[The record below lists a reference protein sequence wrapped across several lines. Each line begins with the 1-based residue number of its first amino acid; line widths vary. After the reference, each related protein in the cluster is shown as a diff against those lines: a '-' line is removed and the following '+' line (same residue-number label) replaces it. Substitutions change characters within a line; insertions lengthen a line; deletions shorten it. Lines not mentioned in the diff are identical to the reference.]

1 MAAQVAGSSSL
12 SVPELQ
18 RQLAE
23 LSAELQA
30 RTEEKAAA
38 LQREAAIGEVLRA
51 VNGVSGDPRPV
62 FQTMLEKAM
71 ALCGA
76 SFGGVWI
83 FDGNRY
89 VAAALH
95 GVPEAYA
102 AFLRGITALPG
113 PGSAPDRFLRG
124 ERSAIHSIDVS
135 DEELYRSGD
144 PQRQALVELGGARTA
159 LHVPLCRDERVVG
172 VLTIYRQEVRAFDD
186 GETALLQTFAAQA
199 VLALENARLL
209 AEAREALEQQT
220 ATAEILE
227 IINSSPGDVNPVFD
241 AVLASATRLCDAAF
255 GILWLSDGQHFW
267 AAALHGAPEAYAE
280 IVRVP
285 HRPLATNPLGRL
297 LRGERLIVSVDVAAE
312 EAYRAG
318 DPARLALVDVARA
331 RSVVQV
337 ALVKDDAFLGSLTVY
352 RREVRPFSEK
362 QINLLQNFAAQ
373 AVIAIENTRLLTE
386 QREALERQT
395 ATTEVLAV
403 INSSPGR
410 LQPVF
415 DAMLERAVRLS
426 ESAFGLMTLHEDGK
440 FNRVALY
447 GVQRE
452 LIESEPALSPPGPSN
467 TLSRLR
473 NGEDVVHTVDL
484 ATSPAYLEGDRRTR
498 DVVELAGARSLLAVA
513 LRKDDAFLGSITAYR
528 QEVRPFTDKQVA
540 LLRGF
545 AGQAVIAIENGRLLD
560 ELREALERQTATA
573 EVLKVINASPGN
585 LGPVFDALLEKA
597 SELCGAKYG
606 TLFLYDGNAFT
617 VVATRNVPAAYE
629 AVVRGQSFSPEKNSV
644 LRHLQEH
651 RRPLN
656 VKDVFD
662 EAYVARDPLRVA
674 AIELAGVRS
683 LLAVPLLKG
692 RELTGFIGIYR
703 DELGGFGENEIAL
716 VSAFADQAV
725 IAIEN
730 VRLVNE
736 TREALEQQTATAEV
750 LQVINSSP
758 GNLAPVFDS
767 MLEKAMRQCDAAFGH
782 LDIYD
787 GSAFR
792 TAAVRGVPAKFAEF
806 RKTNSTTYGPGTG
819 PARMLAGESIVR
831 HVDLMDDDA
840 YRAGEPNRR
849 ALVELGGARSSIQVA
864 LRKDEEFLGFITL
877 FRKEVR
883 PFTEKQGALLQNF
896 AAQAVIAMENARLLG
911 EQREALEQ
919 QTATA
924 EVLQVINSSPGN
936 LGPVFDAMLEKAT
949 RLCSVPYGQLALFDG
964 EHFRFVAVHGRAQ
977 FQLHQPRDPKPPS
990 WGITWP
996 RIIDGENVVH
1006 ISDVAASEIYRSGH
1020 ESARRFVD
1028 TGGGR
1033 SLLTVALRKDSQ
1045 LLGALSVYSQKVRPF
1060 TDKQIALLQNF
1071 AAQAVVAIE
1080 NARLLSEQ
1088 REALERQTATAE
1100 ILQIINGSP
1109 GDLEP
1114 VFISVLEKAL
1124 RLCEAAFG
1132 VFWTYDGNHF
1142 HASALLGVPAAFA
1155 DFAKQRPHRVGN
1167 DNTHAR
1173 ALRGEAVM
1181 HIVDAADSEAYRLGD
1196 PLRRALVDLGGA
1208 RTSLGVAL
1216 RKDEALLGVLILYR
1230 KEVRPFSER
1239 QISLIESFAG
1249 QAVVA
1254 MENARLLDQLHQRTD
1269 DLARSVDELTATG
1282 DVLRAISR
1290 SSTDLKAVL
1299 DTLLATVAR
1308 LCRADQTYMFRRHDE
1323 LHHLVA
1329 AHGVPTEG
1337 EEFIRNHP
1345 FKPGRGTTSGRVA
1358 LERRIIHI
1366 EDVLSDPE
1374 YDYREGQNA
1383 AGFRSMLG
1391 LPLLREDTLVG
1402 IFVLGR
1408 TRVEPFTAREIEL
1421 AASFADQAVIAIENA
1436 RLFEELRESLDQQTA
1451 SAEILQVISQSPTDV
1466 TPVLNA
1472 VVAAAL
1478 RFCGAEDAVLAL
1490 RVAEHVVVT
1499 AHVGTIQ
1506 ARIGTERPLDRSL
1519 AMTRAVVDC
1528 QTVHVPDM
1536 FALDPAEYAPA
1547 LANARSMGFKAAL
1560 AAPMVRDGAAIGS
1573 ILLRKSEA
1581 GPFTQRQISLLEV
1594 FASQA
1599 VIAIENVRLFTR
1611 LRDSQAELRVTF
1623 DSMGDGV
1630 AMFDTDRRLAA
1641 WNRNFE
1647 QIMGLSAEWL
1657 ETRPNYAEYLD
1668 LLANRG
1674 EFGTENVEAELASR
1688 LEDTERELRLER
1700 TRADG
1705 SAIEVRRNA
1714 VPGGGFVLIYSDITQ
1729 RRRAEQAVRQAR
1741 DVAETALKDLKTAQA
1756 SLIHAEKMASLGQ
1769 LTAGIAHEI
1778 KNPLNFVNN
1787 FAGLS
1792 MELLDELK
1800 DTVAPTI
1807 SSLDEDGRALLD
1819 DTIALLTSNLEKIR
1833 SHGQRADGIVKSML
1847 LHSRGGSSDRQ
1858 TVDINA
1864 VLEEALNLA
1873 YHGARA
1879 HDPQFNVTLERDL
1892 QVGLAPIEI
1901 VPQDVTRVFLNLI
1914 GNGFYAMSKR
1924 WRQDGEGFRPV
1935 LKVTSRAVA
1944 DAVEIVIRDNGTG
1957 ISAEDRGRLFQPFFT
1972 TKPTGEGTGLGLSI
1986 SYDIVTQQHGGTVT
2000 VDSEVG
2006 VFTEFAVML
2015 PRRQAAPATSRD
2027 G

>member
-1 MAAQVAGSSSL
+1 MWPPFSRSDRQPLMSQGFAEPFPIAADVPMLAWGWLQGQGRMAAQVAGSSSS

-23 LSAELQA
+23 LSAALRA

-38 LQREAAIGEVLRA
+38 LQREAAISEVLRA
-51 VNGVSGDPRPV
+51 VNDASGDPRPV

-76 SFGGVWI
+76 SFGGVWT

-102 AFLRGITALPG
+102 SFLRETTALPG
-113 PGSAPDRFLRG
+113 RGSAPARFLAG
-124 ERSAIHSIDVS
+124 ERSVIHSIDLA
-135 DEELYRSGD
+135 DEELYRAGD
-144 PQRQALVELGGARTA
+144 PQRRALVELGGARTA
-159 LHVPLCRDERVVG
+159 LHVPLCRDEKAVG
-172 VLTIYRQEVRAFDD
+172 VLTVYRQEVRAFDE

-209 AEAREALEQQT
+209 GEAREAL
-220 ATAEILE
+220 
-227 IINSSPGDVNPVFD
+227 D
-241 AVLASATRLCDAAF
+241 
-255 GILWLSDGQHFW
+255 
-267 AAALHGAPEAYAE
+267 
-280 IVRVP
+280 
-285 HRPLATNPLGRL
+285 
-297 LRGERLIVSVDVAAE
+297 
-312 EAYRAG
+312 
-318 DPARLALVDVARA
+318 
-331 RSVVQV
+331 
-337 ALVKDDAFLGSLTVY
+337 
-352 RREVRPFSEK
+352 
-362 QINLLQNFAAQ
+362 
-373 AVIAIENTRLLTE
+373 
-386 QREALERQT
+386 
-395 ATTEVLAV
+395 
-403 INSSPGR
+403 
-410 LQPVF
+410 
-415 DAMLERAVRLS
+415 
-426 ESAFGLMTLHEDGK
+426 
-440 FNRVALY
+440 
-447 GVQRE
+447 
-452 LIESEPALSPPGPSN
+452 
-467 TLSRLR
+467 
-473 NGEDVVHTVDL
+473 
-484 ATSPAYLEGDRRTR
+484 
-498 DVVELAGARSLLAVA
+498 
-513 LRKDDAFLGSITAYR
+513 
-528 QEVRPFTDKQVA
+528 
-540 LLRGF
+540 
-545 AGQAVIAIENGRLLD
+545 
-560 ELREALERQTATA
+560 
-573 EVLKVINASPGN
+573 
-585 LGPVFDALLEKA
+585 
-597 SELCGAKYG
+597 
-606 TLFLYDGNAFT
+606 
-617 VVATRNVPAAYE
+617 
-629 AVVRGQSFSPEKNSV
+629 
-644 LRHLQEH
+644 
-651 RRPLN
+651 
-656 VKDVFD
+656 
-662 EAYVARDPLRVA
+662 
-674 AIELAGVRS
+674 
-683 LLAVPLLKG
+683 
-692 RELTGFIGIYR
+692 
-703 DELGGFGENEIAL
+703 
-716 VSAFADQAV
+716 
-725 IAIEN
+725 
-730 VRLVNE
+730 
-736 TREALEQQTATAEV
+736 QQTATAEV
-750 LQVINSSP
+750 LQVINNSP

-782 LDIYD
+782 LDVYD
-787 GSAFR
+787 GGAFR

-806 RKTNSTTYGPGTG
+806 RTNDPTTYGPGTG
-819 PARMLAGESIVR
+819 PARMLAGETIVR

-864 LRKDEEFLGFITL
+864 LRKDDVFLGFMTL

-883 PFTEKQGALLQNF
+883 PFTDKQGALLQNF
-896 AAQAVIAMENARLLG
+896 AAQAVIAMENARLLR

-936 LGPVFDAMLEKAT
+936 LEPVFDAMLEKAT
-949 RLCSVPYGQLALFDG
+949 RLCGVPYGQLALFDG
-964 EHFRFVAVHGRAQ
+964 GHFRFVAVHGRAQ
-977 FQLHQPRDPKPPS
+977 FELHQPRDPKPPS
-990 WGITWP
+990 WGVTWP
-996 RIIDGENVVH
+996 RIVDGEDVVH

-1020 ESARRFVD
+1020 DSARRFVD

-1033 SLLTVALRKDSQ
+1033 SLLTVALRKDGH
-1045 LLGALSVYSQKVRPF
+1045 LLGALSVYSDQVRPF
-1060 TDKQIALLQNF
+1060 TGKQIALLENF

-1100 ILQIINGSP
+1100 VLQIINASP
-1109 GDLEP
+1109 GNLEP
-1114 VFISVLEKAL
+1114 VFISVLERAL

-1132 VFWTYDGNHF
+1132 VFWTYDGDHF
-1142 HASALLGVPAAFA
+1142 HASALLGVPPAFA

-1181 HIVDAADSEAYRLGD
+1181 HIVDAAESEAYRLGD

-1216 RKDEALLGVLILYR
+1216 RKDDALLGVLILYR

-1239 QISLIESFAG
+1239 QVSLIESFAD

-1269 DLARSVDELTATG
+1269 DLARSVDELSATG

-1299 DTLLATVAR
+1299 DTLLTTVAR

-1329 AHGVPTEG
+1329 AHGVPPDG
-1337 EEFIRNHP
+1337 EEYIRTHP
-1345 FKPGRGTTSGRVA
+1345 FKPGRSTTSGRVA
-1358 LERRIIHI
+1358 LERRTVHI
-1366 EDVLSDPE
+1366 EDVLGDPE
-1374 YDYREGQNA
+1374 YGYLEGQNA
-1383 AGFRSMLG
+1383 AGFRTMLG

-1408 TRVEPFTAREIEL
+1408 TRVEPFTAKEIEL

-1466 TPVLNA
+1466 TPVLDA

-1478 RFCGAEDAVLAL
+1478 RFCGAEDAALGLKGAERVVL
-1490 RVAEHVVVT
+1490 T
-1499 AHVGTIQ
+1499 AHAGTLQARVGT
-1506 ARIGTERPLDRSL
+1506 EHPLDRSE
-1519 AMTRAVVDC
+1519 AMTRAMVDC
-1528 QTVHVPDM
+1528 RTVHVSDM
-1536 FALDPAEYAPA
+1536 FALDPSEYAPA
-1547 LANARSMGFKAAL
+1547 IADAKSLGFKAAL
-1560 AAPMVRDGAAIGS
+1560 AAPMVRDGVAVGS

-1581 GPFTQRQISLLEV
+1581 GPFSQRQIALLEV
-1594 FASQA
+1594 FAAQA

-1623 DSMGDGV
+1623 DNMGDGV

-1647 QIMGLSAEWL
+1647 QIMGLSGEWL
-1657 ETRPNYAEYLD
+1657 GTRPDYAEYLE
-1668 LLANRG
+1668 LLAERG

-1688 LEDTERELRLER
+1688 LEDTEREMRLER

-1705 SAIEVRRNA
+1705 SVIEVRRNA
-1714 VPGGGFVLIYSDITQ
+1714 VPGGGFVLIYSDITR
-1729 RRRAEQAVRQAR
+1729 RRRAERAVRQAR
-1741 DVAETALKDLKTAQA
+1741 DVAETALKDLKAAQA

-1807 SSLDEDGRALLD
+1807 SLLDEGGRASLDE
-1819 DTIALLTSNLEKIR
+1819 TIALLTSNLEKIR

-1858 TVDINA
+1858 IVDING

-1879 HDPQFNVTLERDL
+1879 QDPQFNVMLERDL
-1892 QVGLAPIEI
+1892 QVGMAPIEV

-1914 GNGFYAMSKR
+1914 GNGFYAMRKR

-1935 LKVTSRAVA
+1935 LKVTTRALA

-2006 VFTEFAVML
+2006 VFTEFAVRL
-2015 PRRQAAPATSRD
+2015 PRPQAGSSSLRD
-2027 G
+2027 GR